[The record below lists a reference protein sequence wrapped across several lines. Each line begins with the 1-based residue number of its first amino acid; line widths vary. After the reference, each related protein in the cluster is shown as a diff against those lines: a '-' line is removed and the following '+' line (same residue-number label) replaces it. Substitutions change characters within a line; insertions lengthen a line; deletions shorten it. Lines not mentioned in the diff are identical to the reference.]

1 MSSFSNSDSIKTGME
16 SSIKIVAPIITAKLV
31 EEMENEQKERQQA
44 KKAEKGKSKD
54 SSF

>member
-1 MSSFSNSDSIKTGME
+1 MSSFSNSDSIKNGSA
-16 SSIKIVAPIITAKLV
+16 SSRIVAPIITEKLV
-31 EEMENEQKERQQA
+31 EEMENEQKERQQV